1 MIVFTGTII
10 IDGCVGVVKFL
21 VFHVS
26 GARDCL
32 EAWQEHSKDNL
43 NDGTGTGYLYYGEWK
58 LGGWM
63 MVVQVQVVK
72 LVKLSVYEPFIVI
85 KAIVSE
91 SGNHA
96 AKIGNVKMMT
106 NTNTHEFPSFDKEIL
121 LLFKLDDILYD

>member
-1 MIVFTGTII
+1 
-10 IDGCVGVVKFL
+10 
-21 VFHVS
+21 
-26 GARDCL
+26 
-32 EAWQEHSKDNL
+32 
-43 NDGTGTGYLYYGEWK
+43 
-58 LGGWM
+58 

-121 LLFKLDDILYD
+121 LLLLDGNILYCI